1 MEDGSFV
8 IIFTDDDGSSIK
20 NALDGMKNK
29 SKVFWQLIVYGK
41 DYSNISNAI
50 AGVNNASVVCL
61 NDYASK
67 SDKEINE
74 ILLKDYVVWKGDKR

>member
-1 MEDGSFV
+1 
-8 IIFTDDDGSSIK
+8 
-20 NALDGMKNK
+20 MKNK

-41 DYSNISNAI
+41 DHSNISNAI